1 MDEFKPKRKMK
12 TVVYQMYVC
21 LYNGGCGNCWH
32 NDRPDCC
39 RQLLMKDAL
48 YYLQQT
54 LEKSEKKRSVKM
66 ENKFGLGQY
75 AKAVEQREKIEQIG
89 TSEYRVD
96 VSVSEEEFYAIVEA
110 VERKRKEKYEKVMR
124 MGSFDYAIRKVLDGR
139 KMKRLGW
146 NGKDQYIELASN
158 ISYQRPNG
166 EVVNPDHKMI
176 GNSAIAFYGTSGV
189 QVGWLASQ
197 ADMLSGDWVE
207 VED

>member
-75 AKAVEQREKIEQIG
+75 AKAVEQREKIEKAK
-89 TSEYRVD
+89 EYRVN
-96 VSVSEEEFYAIVEA
+96 VCVSEEEFLSFIGFLE
-110 VERKRKEKYEKVMR
+110 EKRKAKNEDAMR
-124 MGSFDYAIRKVLDGR
+124 MGSFAYAIRKVLDGR

-176 GNSAIAFYGTSGV
+176 GNCAIAFYGTSGV

-197 ADMLSGDWVE
+197 ADMLSGDWAE
-207 VED
+207 VEE

>member
-1 MDEFKPKRKMK
+1 
-12 TVVYQMYVC
+12 
-21 LYNGGCGNCWH
+21 
-32 NDRPDCC
+32 
-39 RQLLMKDAL
+39 
-48 YYLQQT
+48 
-54 LEKSEKKRSVKM
+54 M

-75 AKAVEQREKIEQIG
+75 AEAIERREEIEKAKE

-110 VERKRKEKYEKVMR
+110 VERKRKEKYEKEKNEKVMR

-166 EVVNPDHKMI
+166 EVVNPDHNMI
-176 GNSAIAFYGTSGV
+176 GNYAIAFYGTSGV

-207 VED
+207 VEE

>member
-1 MDEFKPKRKMK
+1 M
-12 TVVYQMYVC
+12 
-21 LYNGGCGNCWH
+21 N
-32 NDRPDCC
+32 
-39 RQLLMKDAL
+39 
-48 YYLQQT
+48 
-54 LEKSEKKRSVKM
+54 
-66 ENKFGLGQY
+66 NKFGLGQY

-110 VERKRKEKYEKVMR
+110 VERKRKEKSEKEKNEKVMR
-124 MGSFDYAIRKVLDGR
+124 MGCFDYAIRKVLDGR

-176 GNSAIAFYGTSGV
+176 GNYAIAFYGTSGV

-207 VED
+207 VEE